1 MAIAGGGHRWL
12 THARHDTRH
21 RSTRG
26 SIEHVNRVALVLGSG
41 GARGYAHIGALQVL
55 SERGYEVTTIAGSSM
70 GAMVAGLHVTGKL
83 EEYTDWVVSLTARD
97 VRRLLDPVING
108 PGLVKLERV
117 LGRVDE
123 MLGAVQIED
132 LPIPY
137 TAVATDLGARR
148 EVWFTS
154 GPLSVAIRASVGI
167 PALITPIMVNGR
179 LLVDGGVLN
188 PVPMEPVIG
197 SDADFT
203 MAISLSG
210 PKDHAEIL
218 SPTKQSAAP
227 RPSAEWLDHFLKG
240 AGELWGTDVVASIMA
255 RFGKGEDAEPQAPAW
270 EPPPAGLG
278 IADVS
283 MMSLDAMGAM
293 ITRFR
298 LAALT
303 PDVLVTVPGD
313 AAKATDF
320 HRAEEMI
327 ALGRRLTIDALDA
340 FAPAKTEAP
349 ELTS

>member
-1 MAIAGGGHRWL
+1 M
-12 THARHDTRH
+12 
-21 RSTRG
+21 
-26 SIEHVNRVALVLGSG
+26 
-41 GARGYAHIGALQVL
+41 GAL
-55 SERGYEVTTIAGSSM
+55 
-70 GAMVAGLHVTGKL
+70 VAGLHATGTL
-83 EEYTDWVVSLTARD
+83 QEYTDWVVGLTARD
-97 VRRLLDPVING
+97 VRRLIDPVING
-108 PGLVKLERV
+108 PGLLKLDRV

-123 MLGAVQIED
+123 MLGGVQIED

-210 PKDHAEIL
+210 PKDHTTVL
-218 SPTKQSAAP
+218 SPTKESSAA
-227 RPSAEWLDHFLKG
+227 RPSAEWMDHFLKG
-240 AGELWGTDVVASIMA
+240 ASELWSNDLIASIVA
-255 RFGKGEDAEPQAPAW
+255 RFGKSEDAEPQGPAW

-283 MMSLDAMGAM
+283 MLSLDAMAAM

-313 AAKATDF
+313 AAKAMEF

-327 ALGRRLTIDALDA
+327 ELGRRLTEEALDA
-340 FAPAKTEAP
+340 FDPVPAPAPAELK
-349 ELTS
+349 ELTTRN

>member
-1 MAIAGGGHRWL
+1 M
-12 THARHDTRH
+12 
-21 RSTRG
+21 
-26 SIEHVNRVALVLGSG
+26 NRVALVLGSG

-70 GAMVAGLHVTGKL
+70 GAVVAGLHAAGKL
-83 EEYTDWVVSLTARD
+83 AEYTDWVVGLTARD

-108 PGLVKLERV
+108 PGLLKLERV

-123 MLGAVQIED
+123 ILGGIQIED

-154 GPLSVAIRASVGI
+154 GPLTVAMRASVGI

-218 SPTKQSAAP
+218 SPTKQSSAP

-240 AGELWGTDVVASIMA
+240 AGELWSTDVVASIMA
-255 RFGKGEDAEPQAPAW
+255 RFGKGEDAEPQGPAW

-283 MMSLDAMGAM
+283 MMSLDAMAAM

-313 AAKATDF
+313 AAKAMDF

-327 ALGRRLTIDALDA
+327 ALGRRLTIEALDA
-340 FAPAKTEAP
+340 FAPAEATTP